1 LEDGTTYIQVAA
13 GDDHTVLLRSDGSA
27 VACGHHGSG
36 RCQIPPLGPGD
47 LYVADM
53 SWGERGSRVVQLDF
67 ASEDDTL
74 LLICS
79 DLAGKEVLR
88 LNAAGSDLCCETH
101 KRIAREMKINL
112 QRVRIVL
119 PDGQL
124 LASFCRK
131 NPEVTMADA
140 AKHCERF
147 RSCILAE

>member
-1 LEDGTTYIQVAA
+1 
-13 GDDHTVLLRSDGSA
+13 
-27 VACGHHGSG
+27 
-36 RCQIPPLGPGD
+36 
-47 LYVADM
+47 M
-53 SWGERGSRVVQLDF
+53 QLDF

-79 DLAGKEVLR
+79 DLAGKEVPR
-88 LNAAGSDLCCETH
+88 LNAAGSDLCWESH

-119 PDGQL
+119 PDGKL
-124 LASFCRK
+124 LASCRK